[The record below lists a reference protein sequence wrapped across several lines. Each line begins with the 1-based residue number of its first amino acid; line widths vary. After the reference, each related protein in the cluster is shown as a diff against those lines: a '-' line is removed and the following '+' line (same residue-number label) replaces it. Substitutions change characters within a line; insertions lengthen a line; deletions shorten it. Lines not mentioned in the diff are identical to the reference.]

1 MEDFRERL
9 ALWTVTLPD
18 EDYERMVGTDI
29 WPRFQR
35 RLTDLLTRYL
45 TALGD
50 EALVLAVVEIG
61 HVRTRRTSR
70 PMPHIHIACSGW
82 GRKHPE
88 GGYVLSPARMDRLVA
103 DAALYA
109 GLPGSSR
116 LAASNIQGIKK
127 SVRNYLSKYLT
138 KGSPKEDMNLENG
151 WEDLVPHQWWNR
163 SANATALVG
172 RHLFRLPPAFAAF
185 IVQRRRQLEAM
196 SLGRGGVIEVG
207 RRKTKTVDR
216 PIEVFMFDF
225 FTPENLHQGLELYAL
240 WAVGLL
246 PDLPDEGG
254 GGMAL

>member
-18 EDYERMVGTDI
+18 EDYEQMVGTDI

-35 RLTDLLTRYL
+35 RLVDLLTRYL
-45 TALGD
+45 RAQGD

-70 PMPHIHIACSGW
+70 PMPHIHVACTGW
-82 GRKHPE
+82 GRKHSQ
-88 GGYVLSPARMDRLVA
+88 GGYVLSPTRMDALVA

-109 GLPGSSR
+109 GLRASDRS
-116 LAASNIQGIKK
+116 AASNVQGIKK
-127 SVRNYLSKYLT
+127 SVRRYLSKYLT
-138 KGSPKEDMNLENG
+138 KGSPDQGMNLDDG

-163 SANATALVG
+163 SSGAKALVCS
-172 RHLFRLPPAFAAF
+172 HLFRLPTAFAAF

-196 SLGRGGVIEVG
+196 ELGRGGNITVG
-207 RRKTKTVDR
+207 FRKTLTGDV

-225 FTPENLHQGLELYAL
+225 FCPENLHQGLELYAL

-254 GGMAL
+254 GGTAL